1 MLRSNKNE
9 GIVLVAAIIVT
20 LIVSL
25 VAVAIASTA
34 VSNRHLSISSY
45 DSMSSYINAQAG
57 LNLGEA
63 VLLTSSGEE
72 LKNYTADFDS
82 TNSVAIIKR
91 ISNKCGTTSTLGGQT
106 DISKISANDCFWWLG
121 NVLGDPTYGSE
132 SFLSNVKP
140 DSGSYYTSSNALTRF
155 KLELRPESR
164 TISLDAGD
172 NLGRNFYRVTSIGKA
187 NGEGLSK
194 LQGQIGVFT
203 EVDKTFEIDTQDPDD
218 DDCVGECDIAQFT
231 GMSSVGGD

>member
-121 NVLGDPTYGSE
+121 NVLSDATYGSE
-132 SFLSNVKP
+132 SFLSVKNKDGKELFKQEDAPKDPAEKFAEEHETKIVDTGGNNIAVSFKKKSKTKTDPPKKTEP
-140 DSGSYYTSSNALTRF
+140 DD
-155 KLELRPESR
+155 E
-164 TISLDAGD
+164 
-172 NLGRNFYRVTSIGKA
+172 
-187 NGEGLSK
+187 
-194 LQGQIGVFT
+194 
-203 EVDKTFEIDTQDPDD
+203 DPDD

>member
-57 LNLGEA
+57 LNIGEA

-72 LKNYTADFDS
+72 LRDYTADFDS

-91 ISNKCGTTSTLGGQT
+91 ISTKCGTTSTLGEQT
-106 DISKISANDCFWWLG
+106 DIDISKIAANDCFWWLG
-121 NVLGDPTYGSE
+121 DVLSHPTYGSE

-155 KLELRPESR
+155 KLERRPESR

-231 GMSSVGGD
+231 GNS

>member
-57 LNLGEA
+57 LNIGEA

-72 LKNYTADFDS
+72 LRDYTADFDS

-91 ISNKCGTTSTLGGQT
+91 ISTKCGTTSTLGGQT
-106 DISKISANDCFWWLG
+106 DIDISKIAANDCFWWLG
-121 NVLGDPTYGSE
+121 DVLSHPTYGSE

-155 KLELRPESR
+155 KLERRPETR
-164 TISLDAGD
+164 TISLDSGD

-231 GMSSVGGD
+231 GNS

>member
-45 DSMSSYINAQAG
+45 DSVSSYINAQAG

-91 ISNKCGTTSTLGGQT
+91 ISTKCGTTSTLGGQT
-106 DISKISANDCFWWLG
+106 DISKIAANDCFWWLG

-218 DDCVGECDIAQFT
+218 DDCVGECDIAQFN
-231 GMSSVGGD
+231 

>member
-57 LNLGEA
+57 LNIGEA

-72 LKNYTADFDS
+72 LKDYTADFDS

-91 ISNKCGTTSTLGGQT
+91 ISTKCGTTSTLGGQT
-106 DISKISANDCFWWLG
+106 DISKIAANDCFWWLG
-121 NVLGDPTYGSE
+121 NVLSDPTYGSE

-155 KLELRPESR
+155 KLERRPETR
-164 TISLDAGD
+164 TISLDSGD

>member
-57 LNLGEA
+57 LNIGEA

-72 LKNYTADFDS
+72 LRDYTADFDS

-91 ISNKCGTTSTLGGQT
+91 ISTKCGTTSTLGEPT
-106 DISKISANDCFWWLG
+106 DIDISKIAANDCFWWLG
-121 NVLGDPTYGSE
+121 DVLSHPTYGSE

-140 DSGSYYTSSNALTRF
+140 DSGSYYTSSNASTRF
-155 KLELRPESR
+155 KLERRPESR

-231 GMSSVGGD
+231 GNS